1 MYEANNSEWSQAV
14 QTSVH
19 YLLNR
24 INLDHAAVVGN
35 VAAQDYVNYWAH
47 ETSDLEDNDSPSLVI
62 FADYLIQVA
71 SKDDCV
77 ADHAGDW
84 LDEGRVVEEKWDGQV
99 H

>member
-1 MYEANNSEWSQAV
+1 MDEANDSEGHQAV
-14 QTSVH
+14 QISVH

-24 INLDHAAVVGN
+24 INFDHAAVVGN
-35 VAAQDYVNYWAH
+35 VAAQHYVNYGAH

-62 FADYLIQVA
+62 FAYDLVQVA

-77 ADHAGDW
+77 ADHAGDG
-84 LDEGRVVEEKWDGQV
+84 LDKGRVVEEKRDGQV